1 MPLHEATGRG
11 AWDSIRCIILSLF
24 ISSVAEDGG
33 DNLSASAIKEISIA
47 RIAEMMNV
55 SLHVERPHETIPGV
69 TVGEL
74 GGPLY
79 ELVKLVTEVLN
90 ETGQIL
96 VDQGYPDLGSF
107 VLETLKDSGKR
118 LGEEGEGDVDFVLDK
133 VKLLIISVVR
143 ITDDF
148 LFY

>member
-1 MPLHEATGRG
+1 M
-11 AWDSIRCIILSLF
+11 
-24 ISSVAEDGG
+24 
-33 DNLSASAIKEISIA
+33 SARAIKEISIA
-47 RIAEMMNV
+47 RVAEMMNV

-79 ELVKLVTEVLN
+79 ELVKLITNVFN

-107 VLETLKDSGKR
+107 VLESLKEGKR
-118 LGEEGEGDVDFVLDK
+118 LGKEGEVDVDFVLDK
-133 VKLLIISVVR
+133 VTL
-143 ITDDF
+143 
-148 LFY
+148 